1 MKSILKKV
9 CDSGRI
15 YTYAGTGFLLK
26 PGFISSYNNS
36 YLLGS
41 VAFKKPIVSTYDLPY
56 VKEGQYREDSV
67 TVTVNVRGR
76 KLDIEVYSSSD
87 MVQVVQY
94 ENDFSPVI
102 VFEKDTH
109 GQKKILMLLDLDE
122 KDRLVI
128 IKHDDSKPWEH
139 VARCSIIDNDNH
151 TNHIITW
158 FHPTDMMENIIPIDY
173 YKVYVEEE
181 TDFDP
186 LKFLWKSE
194 YLLGDVTIDDEL
206 CKDDKVKNQMIIKY
220 IGEGFTH
227 YIFKSPIYIK
237 RGRICLSTMDS
248 ITEGETGLIEIMYQ
262 EGKNENFEVVYSYM
276 DNKDFN
282 ELYEGGQLNG

>member
-1 MKSILKKV
+1 MLSNSGKEKTMKSILKKV
-9 CDSGRI
+9 CDPGRI
-15 YTYAGTGFLLK
+15 YTYAGDGFLLK

-41 VAFKKPIVSTYDLPY
+41 VAFKKPIVNTYDLPY

-67 TVTVNVRGR
+67 SVPVNVRG
-76 KLDIEVYSSSD
+76 KVFDIDVKSNSD

-94 ENDFSPVI
+94 EDDCSPVI
-102 VFEKDTH
+102 VFEKDAC
-109 GQKKILMLLDLDE
+109 GNKKILMLFDMDE
-122 KDRLVI
+122 KGRLVI
-128 IKHDDSKPWEH
+128 VKHDDSKPWAH
-139 VARCSIIDNDNH
+139 VARCTIIDNNDH

-158 FHPTDMMENIIPIDY
+158 FHPTDIMENIIPIDY
-173 YKVYVEEE
+173 YKAYVKEEA
-181 TDFDP
+181 DFDDP
-186 LKFLWKSE
+186 LKFIWKSE
-194 YLLGDVTIDDEL
+194 YYLSDITIDDEF
-206 CKDDKVKNQMIIKY
+206 CKDDKVKNQMAIKY

-276 DNKDFN
+276 DNN
-282 ELYEGGQLNG
+282 TV